1 MTSSRRPYLAPVL
14 WTIATI
20 IVAATLWIVAYSVST
35 RVSELH
41 LFVGL
46 SFLAGLFILYLA
58 LRPSPDPVRARD
70 YSRSPIST
78 STKRFVITVAL
89 ALVFTVAI
97 LRPMSPYLADV
108 VPLAI
113 AVFCA
118 LYLAFRIPALVR
130 CERRRIQR
138 GVEEDAGHP
147 AKPRGSIL

>member
-1 MTSSRRPYLAPVL
+1 MAPSRRPYLAPVL
-14 WTIATI
+14 WTIATM
-20 IVAATLWIVAYSVST
+20 IVSATLWIVAYSVST
-35 RVSELH
+35 RVSDLH

-46 SFLAGLFILYLA
+46 SFLAGLLILYLA

-97 LRPMSPYLADV
+97 LRPMSPYVADV
-108 VPLAI
+108 VPVAI

-130 CERRRIQR
+130 CERRRIER
-138 GVEEDAGHP
+138 EMEEDAGHP
-147 AKPRGSIL
+147 AKHRDSIL